1 MASERLSKAC
11 DCNFLIIVDIC
22 ITFIHKY
29 LLRNKQ
35 FGNMALLMRSCA
47 QQIKAKNH
55 FCLFFGGGVM
65 SAFYGW
71 TSHNKNSS
79 LLTSRLTQFVR
90 ITVVAE
96 VEGGELFELLN
107 EFGTPWKHCF
117 AFMYGCAGKRQTQ
130 QLSHFWKRKF
140 FPSLVF
146 FQMHT
151 ITTTMHF

>member
-55 FCLFFGGGVM
+55 FCLFLGGGGWVHSM
-65 SAFYGW
+65 VELHTTKIAVFWQADWLNLSA
-71 TSHNKNSS
+71 SPSS
-79 LLTSRLTQFVR
+79 PKLREESC
-90 ITVVAE
+90 
-96 VEGGELFELLN
+96 LN
-107 EFGTPWKHCF
+107 
-117 AFMYGCAGKRQTQ
+117 Y
-130 QLSHFWKRKF
+130 
-140 FPSLVF
+140 
-146 FQMHT
+146 
-151 ITTTMHF
+151 